1 MNRHHSISSPN
12 LAEVK
17 RTTTADTED
26 KLTAALL
33 AQEAR
38 GHVSGGRLG
47 LWAGRGTGVSLKFW

>member
-38 GHVSGGRLG
+38 GHVSGGA
-47 LWAGRGTGVSLKFW
+47 AGAVGG